1 MKNKIYAIALVLMAA
16 IAPVQMAPASA
27 SDELP
32 KKVVAWV
39 DAYEAFDL
47 DKFLSFYADD
57 VSFKDPT
64 AGIDLPNKEALTKTY
79 TPIMQGRWGGNF
91 RLKVDTIIERDNTV
105 VMEGIFSL
113 SFNEEVAN
121 VNFTTW
127 LDYEDGKIV
136 RQLDMFDYAA
146 LRRQLPNYGQGIPT
160 EYTGPR
166 D

>member
-1 MKNKIYAIALVLMAA
+1 MKNKIYAFALALLAA
-16 IAPVQMAPASA
+16 AAPMQTAPASA
-27 SDELP
+27 GDELP

-47 DKFLSFYADD
+47 ERFLSFYADN

-64 AGIDLPNKEALTKTY
+64 AQINFPSKEVLTQAY
-79 TPIMQGRWGGNF
+79 TGIMQGRWGGNF
-91 RLKVDTIIERDNTV
+91 QFDIQSVIESGNTV
-105 VMEGIFSL
+105 VMEGEFSL
-113 SFNEEVAN
+113 TFNGEMGKIH
-121 VNFTTW
+121 FSTW

-136 RQLDMFDYAA
+136 RQLDLFDYAA
-146 LRRQLPNYGQGIPT
+146 LRRQMPNYGQGMPT